1 MARDRFDPSR
11 MKSPPRD
18 APAPSD
24 ERPFRVGELTDL
36 IDAALRAGLPRPL
49 RVLGEISNFR
59 DQTHWWFALK
69 DADARLD
76 CVMFATAAKRLPFRP
91 ENGQE
96 VVASGRIEHYGKQ
109 GRTQMYVDRLEPVGA
124 GALELK
130 FRALCEELRA
140 LGWFD
145 EDRKRPLPLLPRR
158 VAVLTSRTGAAL
170 QDVLDTMRRRCPAV
184 EIALIDVR
192 VQGDAAAPE
201 IARALRWVSANHQSH
216 ALDAVLLT
224 RGGGSME
231 DLWAFNERIV
241 AEAVVHC
248 PIPVVAAIG
257 HETDT
262 TIAELVADLRAAT
275 PTQAAMRLAPD
286 RAALEQQLLQRQRR
300 LASHLR
306 HYLHIARRDLE
317 RADLARTLRDTLA
330 HRRLMLERIT
340 SRLAHARPQAQAAA
354 RRARLAA
361 ARTDLY
367 AAIRARLAGHDID
380 GRRRRL
386 DAALL
391 SLAQNRRLRLDALA
405 RALELA
411 SPINVLNRGYSVT
424 SLDDGRILRDPA
436 EARQG
441 DRLTTRLAQGRI
453 HSVVDTDAPTPPR
466 APAPPARRPRTP
478 SQPPDQ
484 MDLFRANG

>member
-1 MARDRFDPSR
+1 
-11 MKSPPRD
+11 MKAAPTPD
-18 APAPSD
+18 AAPAD
-24 ERPFRVGELTDL
+24 DRPFRVGELTEL

-76 CVMFATAAKRLPFRP
+76 CVMFATAARRLGFRP

-96 VVASGRIEHYGKQ
+96 VVATGRIEHYGKQ

-140 LGWFD
+140 LGWF
-145 EDRKRPLPLLPRR
+145 EESRKRPPPLMPRK

-170 QDVLDTMRRRCPAV
+170 QDVLDTMKRRCPAV

-192 VQGDAAAPE
+192 VQGDTAAPD
-201 IARALRWVSANHQSH
+201 IARALAWVSANHEAH

-231 DLWAFNERIV
+231 DLWAFNERVV
-241 AEAVVHC
+241 AEAIVRC

-306 HYLHIARRDLE
+306 HYVHIARRDLE
-317 RADLARTLRDTLA
+317 RADLNRALRDTVA
-330 HRRLMLERIT
+330 HRRLLLERIS

-354 RRARLAA
+354 RRARLAG
-361 ARTDLY
+361 ARADLQ
-367 AAIRARLAGHDID
+367 AAIRARLTGHDLP
-380 GRRRRL
+380 GRQRRL
-386 DAALL
+386 DAVLT
-391 SLAQNRRLRLDALA
+391 SLVRNRRLRLDSLA
-405 RALELA
+405 RALDLA

-424 SLDDGRILRDPA
+424 SLDDGRILRDPSDA
-436 EARQG
+436 KAG
-441 DRLTTRLAQGRI
+441 DRLTTRLAHGRI
-453 HSVVDTDAPTPPR
+453 HSIVDDDGPTPARAPSTPPR
-466 APAPPARRPRTP
+466 RPRAQPP
-478 SQPPDQ
+478 SPPPDQ
-484 MDLFRANG
+484 MDLFLANG